1 MRYRGFEITACDDSG
16 VERYNSAENRDE
28 ICEGYF
34 CEVYPAGDEQYAD
47 QLDAFCLAEGY
58 EIPDTS
64 DESLNAGIRKY
75 VDDNYY
81 ALWESKNEVKQKRS
95 EELVGRLVCWLGEN
109 ESGAELYDT
118 LSKNIGMTDEEI
130 CAIGFRTLA
139 PFFDREQYAQT
150 IADWLI
156 EDGTQSTFSGS
167 WLVYYGN
174 IEKRFGVNL
183 QTDEE
188 LRNMVSRHLY
198 DSSDIVADFCMDT
211 DKVHL
216 DFFFAYCPCANHAN
230 QDEMENEDMEQT
242 MS

>member
-1 MRYRGFEITACDDSG
+1 MRYRGFEIIACDDSG
-16 VERYNSAENRDE
+16 IERYNSAENRDE

-34 CEVYPAGDEQYAD
+34 CEVYPAGDEQYAE

-64 DESLNAGIRKY
+64 DEALNAGIRKY

-81 ALWESKNEVKQKRS
+81 LLQEAKNEVKQKRS
-95 EELVGRLVCWLGEN
+95 EELVGRFVCWLGES

-118 LSKNIGMTDEEI
+118 LSQNIGMTDDEI
-130 CAIGFRTLA
+130 RAAGFRSLV

-156 EDGTQSTFSGS
+156 EDGTQNTLSGS
-167 WLVYYGN
+167 WIVHYGN
-174 IEKRFGVNL
+174 IENRFGVNL

-188 LRNMVSRHLY
+188 LRNMVSHHLY
-198 DSSDIVADFCMDT
+198 DSSDVVADFCMDT
-211 DKVHL
+211 DKVDL
-216 DFFFAYCPCANHAN
+216 DFFLAYCPYAN
-230 QDEMENEDMEQT
+230 QDEEENEDMEQT

>member
-1 MRYRGFEITACDDSG
+1 MKYRGFEITASYDGG
-16 VERYNSAENRDE
+16 VERYNSAEDRDE

-34 CEVYPAGDEQYAD
+34 CEVYPAGDDQYAE

-64 DESLNAGIRKY
+64 DEALNAGIRKY

-81 ALWESKNEVKQKRS
+81 LLQESKNEVKQKRS
-95 EELVGRLVCWLGEN
+95 EELVGRLVCWLGES
-109 ESGAELYDT
+109 ECGDELYDT

-130 CAIGFRTLA
+130 RAAGFRSLA

-156 EDGTQSTFSGS
+156 EDGTQTTLSGS
-167 WLVYYGN
+167 WIVHYGT
-174 IEKRFGVNL
+174 IENRFGVNL

-188 LRNMVSRHLY
+188 LRNIVSHHLY
-198 DSSDIVADFCMDT
+198 DSSDVVADFCMDT
-211 DKVHL
+211 DKVDL
-216 DFFFAYCPCANHAN
+216 DFFLAYCPCAN
-230 QDEMENEDMEQT
+230 QDEEENEDMEQT